1 MERGLFKIIKNQTN
15 YPNVS
20 ILLTTHRTVPD
31 SNQDAMLLKKLLKEA
46 EIRLVA
52 EFKKREIRKLIEK
65 LNKTVKSIDIR
76 HNLDGLAIFVNNNF
90 EKVVRLPFPVKDRV
104 IIDEHFATR
113 DLIRAI
119 NRGINYY
126 TLSVSAGFVRLFE
139 AYRDKFQE
147 ITEGGFPYANPYPR
161 GSNLEESTSI
171 KEARLREFFNMVD
184 KSFTNIDNQH
194 PMQLVI
200 AGVERNIALYREVSG
215 LTDKIITTIEGNY
228 DNASP
233 HDLAAIIWPEVK
245 NTMAEKRRQVIKKLD
260 EATGRKKLVTG
271 IEEVWKLAGQDRGE
285 LLVVEED
292 YQQAA
297 RISGNGNSI
306 TLINDRGV
314 PGATDDLVDEIAE
327 KVVSTGGSVVFT
339 ENGSLHNYNHIAL
352 ILKY

>member
-20 ILLTTHRTVPD
+20 ILLTTHKTVPD

-46 EIRLVA
+46 ERRLVA
-52 EFKKREIRKLIEK
+52 EFDKREIKRLIEK
-65 LNKTVKSIDIR
+65 LNKTVRSIDIR

-90 EKVVRLPFPVKDRV
+90 EKVVRLPFPVKERV
-104 IIDEHFATR
+104 IIDESFATR

-147 ITEGGFPYANPYPR
+147 ITEGGFPFANPYPR

-215 LTDKIITTIEGNY
+215 LTDKIIATIEGNY

-233 HDLAAIIWPEVK
+233 HDLAGIVWPEVK
-245 NTMAEKRRQVIKKLD
+245 NTMAEKRRQVITKLD
-260 EATGRKKLVTG
+260 EAIGRKKLVTG

-306 TLINDRGV
+306 TLINDRGI

-327 KVVSTGGSVVFT
+327 KVVSTGGSVVFA